1 MRVLFLLF
9 ISFIA
14 IFADVNKT
22 ENNLDLNLSN
32 LNLTQTK
39 EANITKNI
47 IENLQNDLKNINET
61 IKDNIWLTQY
71 QNHLSYQK
79 LIKERNEL
87 EKQLKNIKN
96 KDKRETI
103 LDDIKIYD
111 EQILLLSEFESMP
124 FSRLL
129 ETKDIPEYK
138 KISTPFAILS
148 GLSYIKQLNSQKDEY
163 KSKLNQIITLVEKLK
178 EKNDI
183 LMTINSYIP
192 NDENTTKSLSELNFT
207 ITEFKSAKSLGKT
220 TYDVYGK
227 RIDDRI
233 NLVSADIKTQLKRAF
248 NIAGWVIFIFLLSL
262 LFKFIVKKSV
272 KDNERSYMANK
283 FINFINFTLII
294 FILIFAY
301 IDNVSYLVT
310 VLGFAS
316 AGLAIAMKDMF
327 MSMLGWGVIMIG
339 GTFRVGDRIKARKA
353 NGEVY
358 VGDIIDISLLR
369 MTIYEDVT
377 MTTRETRRAG
387 RIIFVPNNYIFT
399 ELISNY
405 THSGMK
411 TVWDG
416 IDILLTFDSNY
427 KKATYIVKNIARQYS
442 KGYTDIAKKQMNKLR
457 TQYSIKSPS
466 VEPRIFHFFEPYGI
480 LISIW
485 YMTDSYATLGL
496 RSTIS
501 GEILEAF
508 EKEDDIKIAYP
519 TQTLLFRKE
528 DFLENKKEII
538 KKALEEE
545 SRLKNEHISDEGL

>member
-9 ISFIA
+9 ISLVV

-22 ENNLDLNLSN
+22 TNILDQNLSN
-32 LNLTQTK
+32 LDLVQANET
-39 EANITKNI
+39 NITKNI

-96 KDKRETI
+96 KDKRETM

-192 NDENTTKSLSELNFT
+192 NDENTTKSLSELSFT
-207 ITEFKSAKSLGKT
+207 ITEFKSAKNLGKT

-233 NLVSADIKTQLKRAF
+233 NLVRSDIKTQLKRAF
-248 NIAGWVIFIFLLSL
+248 SIAGWIIFILLLSFI
-262 LFKFIVKKSV
+262 FKFIVKKSI

-294 FILIFAY
+294 LILIFAY

-353 NGEVY
+353 NGEIY

-528 DFLENKKEII
+528 DLLESKKEMI
-538 KKALEEE
+538 KKALNEE
-545 SRLKNEHISDEGL
+545 LKNKELSDKG

>member
-1 MRVLFLLF
+1 MRILFLLF
-9 ISFIA
+9 ISFVI

-22 ENNLDLNLSN
+22 ENSLDQNLTNLD
-32 LNLTQTK
+32 LTQTK

-47 IENLQNDLKNINET
+47 IENLQKDLKNINET

>member
-9 ISFIA
+9 ISFVA
-14 IFADVNKT
+14 IFADLNKT
-22 ENNLDLNLSN
+22 ENSLDINLSN
-32 LNLTQTK
+32 LNLIQTK

-47 IENLQNDLKNINET
+47 IENLQKDVKNIDET

-79 LIKERNEL
+79 LIKERDEL
-87 EKQLKNIKN
+87 EKQIKNIKN
-96 KDKRETI
+96 KDKRETM

-138 KISTPFAILS
+138 KITTPFAILS
-148 GLSYIKQLNSQKDEY
+148 GLSYIKQLNSEKYEY
-163 KSKLNQIITLVEKLK
+163 RSKLDQIMILVEKLK

-192 NDENTTKSLSELNFT
+192 NDENITKSLSELNFT
-207 ITEFKSAKSLGKT
+207 ITEFKSAKNLGKT

-233 NLVSADIKTQLKRAF
+233 NLVRSDIKTQLKRAF
-248 NIAGWVIFIFLLSL
+248 SIAGWIIFILLLSFIL
-262 LFKFIVKKSV
+262 KFIVKKSI
-272 KDNERSYMANK
+272 KDNERSYTANK
-283 FINFINFTLII
+283 FINFLNFTLII
-294 FILIFAY
+294 LILIFAY

-353 NGEVY
+353 NGEIY

-528 DFLENKKEII
+528 DLLESKKEMI
-538 KKALEEE
+538 KKALNEE
-545 SRLKNEHISDEGL
+545 LKNKELSDKG

>member
-1 MRVLFLLF
+1 MRVLFFVL
-9 ISFIA
+9 ISFFTV
-14 IFADVNKT
+14 FAD
-22 ENNLDLNLSN
+22 E
-32 LNLTQTK
+32 NLTINKVDENLTNLELNETK

-47 IENLQNDLKNINET
+47 IENLQKDVLTIDENIKN
-61 IKDNIWLTQY
+61 NIWFTQY
-71 QNHLSYQK
+71 QNYLSYQ
-79 LIKERNEL
+79 LLLKEKDEL
-87 EKQLKNIKN
+87 EKELKRTKN
-96 KDKRETI
+96 KERRDTL
-103 LDDIKIYD
+103 LDDIKIYN
-111 EQILLLSEFESMP
+111 EQIALLSEFENMP
-124 FSRLL
+124 FSKML
-129 ETKDIPEYK
+129 ETKEIPEYK
-138 KISTPFAILS
+138 KISTPFSVLS
-148 GLSYIKQLNSQKDEY
+148 GLSYIKQLNFDKEEY
-163 KSKLNQIITLVEKLK
+163 HSNLNLLISLVEQLK
-178 EKNDI
+178 TKNDI
-183 LMTINSYIP
+183 LNTINSYLQ
-192 NDENTTKSLSELNFT
+192 NDQNISKKIQDLNLT
-207 ITEFKSAKSLGKT
+207 IAEFKSAKSLGKT
-220 TYDVYGK
+220 TYDVYKK

-248 NIAGWVIFIFLLSL
+248 NITGWVIFIFLLSL

-528 DFLENKKEII
+528 DLLESKKEMI
-538 KKALEEE
+538 KKALNEE
-545 SRLKNEHISDEGL
+545 LKNKELNNKG

>member
-1 MRVLFLLF
+1 MRILFLLF
-9 ISFIA
+9 ISFVA
-14 IFADVNKT
+14 IFADANKT
-22 ENNLDLNLSN
+22 ENNLDQNLTN
-32 LNLTQTK
+32 LDLTQTK

-138 KISTPFAILS
+138 KISTPFTILS
-148 GLSYIKQLNSQKDEY
+148 GLSYIKQLNSEKDEY
-163 KSKLNQIITLVEKLK
+163 KSKLNQIVTLVEKLK

-233 NLVSADIKTQLKRAF
+233 NLVRSDIKIQLKRAF
-248 NIAGWVIFIFLLSL
+248 SIAGWIIFILLLSFI
-262 LFKFIVKKSV
+262 FKFIVKKSI

-283 FINFINFTLII
+283 FINFLNFTLII
-294 FILIFAY
+294 LILIFAY

-353 NGEVY
+353 NGEIY

-528 DFLENKKEII
+528 DLLENKKEMI
-538 KKALEEE
+538 KKALNEE
-545 SRLKNEHISDEGL
+545 LKNKEFSDKG

>member
-9 ISFIA
+9 ISFVA
-14 IFADVNKT
+14 IFADINKT
-22 ENNLDLNLSN
+22 ENSLDVNLSN

-47 IENLQNDLKNINET
+47 IENLQKDVKNIDET

-233 NLVSADIKTQLKRAF
+233 NLVRSDIKIQLKRAF
-248 NIAGWVIFIFLLSL
+248 SIAGWIIFILLLSFI
-262 LFKFIVKKSV
+262 FKFIVKKSI

-283 FINFINFTLII
+283 FINFLNFTLII
-294 FILIFAY
+294 LILIFAY

-353 NGEVY
+353 NGEIY

-377 MTTRETRRAG
+377 MTTRENRRAG

-528 DFLENKKEII
+528 DLLESKKEMI
-538 KKALEEE
+538 KKALNEE
-545 SRLKNEHISDEGL
+545 LKK